1 MTIGIYGLGRFGA
14 FWGDQLSKIAEVKGY
29 SRNKDR
35 AVPPS
40 IQKVDEDEIFS
51 CDVIVI
57 CVAISA
63 MESFLLNIRDKVKP
77 GTLIMDTCSVK
88 VHPVKLMRKYLSENV
103 DIIGTHPMF
112 GPDSGKNGIAGL
124 PIVIS
129 SVRVDNDKYKEWV
142 NYFNNM
148 NLSVIE
154 MTPDEHDKEAAY
166 TQGIT
171 HFIGRTLSDLHLK
184 GSRISTSGYTNLLEI
199 IKQTCND
206 EYQLFLDLQKYN
218 PYTALMRKDLKHS
231 LHKMLDVIEAEIMVE
246 GENNG

>member
-1 MTIGIYGLGRFGA
+1 MTVGIYGLGRFGA
-14 FWGDQLSKIAEVKGY
+14 FWGDALSKVVTVKGY
-29 SRNKDR
+29 SRNTSR
-35 AVPPS
+35 FCPPS
-40 IQKVDEDEIFS
+40 IQRVSETEVLS
-51 CDVIVI
+51 CDVVII

-63 MESFLLNIRDKVKP
+63 MEPFLLNIKEKVKP

-88 VHPVKLMRKYLSENV
+88 VHPVKLMLDLLPDSV

-112 GPDSGKNGIAGL
+112 GPDSGKNGVAGL

-129 SVRVDNDKYKEWV
+129 KVRTSGDKYRIWV
-142 NYFNNM
+142 DLFNQM

-154 MTPDEHDKEAAY
+154 LTPEEHDKEAAY

-184 GSRISTSGYTNLLEI
+184 GSSISTTGYNSLLEI

-218 PYTALMRKDLKHS
+218 PYTADMRNDLKHS
-231 LHKMLDVIEAEIMVE
+231 LHKVLGVIEAETTE
-246 GENNG
+246 GDI